1 MGSFFLFFLLTI
13 GVIILLIVSFLNS
26 RKLRE
31 KIYDI
36 ELQLSQLKKIN
47 ERLKNLED
55 NLQKN
60 VPKKEEPRSEPVELG
75 RVPNI
80 NLTERTPEP
89 AVETAKQPVYEL
101 EIKKSRTREEW
112 ESFIGGK
119 LLNRIGALALIIGLG
134 FFLKHAFDNNWISEA
149 VRVII
154 GALAGLSCLGFAY
167 RTHKK
172 GYLIFAQGLLGAG
185 ISILY
190 LSVYA
195 SFNFYALV
203 PQWIAF
209 VLMSVVTALSL
220 AVGLYYSSLAI
231 GILGWAG
238 GFLTP
243 IMLSTGVPNET
254 GLFTYIALLDV
265 GLLAIVLAKKE
276 WRIIE
281 PLTFG
286 GTWILFF
293 AWYFNFYKNSDLTIT
308 VFFIIVFWAL
318 FFGLDFI
325 RLRLKEETNT
335 VQHITAGMN
344 LLCFFTMLYVL
355 VDQDYH
361 SWMGGITLLLACVYF
376 MSYLFLRKYTAAGQT
391 TAIRF
396 TLSTI
401 ALAVIATSIQ
411 FEDFITVI
419 LWSIEIAL
427 LIWCGVQWKKRFI
440 YLSAAVLFIFTVSKF
455 LYTEGAFS
463 YYPAD
468 QFTLLFNERCLALA
482 VMALAFGLSAWLLKD
497 SEEKG
502 RIFSAVLHTSWCA
515 ALFTLAT
522 VETVDFF
529 DLKLSNEAASGH
541 QYLLY
546 MRMLFLAVI
555 WCLISVPLIWISIKD
570 KIMPVMISGFIIL
583 FLAVYIGIVYGLGFI
598 PITDYTL
605 LLNIR
610 TLAILLLTAGL
621 FAHYRLVKINPNNA
635 AYLSKILNALQVGI
649 VVLIFVLLTGETMDY
664 FKKQITEEGIT
675 GDELRH
681 INNLTQLIL
690 SGIWLAYSFAL
701 MAFGFWRSFR
711 IFRIFAFVLFGF
723 TILKIFIY
731 DLSYLETLYRI
742 YSFVGLGIILLT
754 VSYIYQRYKEKIF
767 GKDAGTI
774 N

>member
-1 MGSFFLFFLLTI
+1 MGSLFLLSI

-31 KIYDI
+31 RISGLEK
-36 ELQLSQLKKIN
+36 QLSQLNKIN
-47 ERLKNLED
+47 ERLQNLE
-55 NLQKN
+55 NKLQKD
-60 VPKKEEPRSEPVELG
+60 VTKKEEPVSEPIKVKHAVDITLTGQAPTAPVQTVKQTVNEPV
-75 RVPNI
+75 VP
-80 NLTERTPEP
+80 
-89 AVETAKQPVYEL
+89 
-101 EIKKSRTREEW
+101 KSRTREEW

-134 FFLKHAFDNNWISEA
+134 FFLKHAFDNNWISET

-154 GALAGLSCLGFAY
+154 GALAGLFCLGLAY
-167 RTHKK
+167 RSHKK

-209 VLMSVVTALSL
+209 ILMSVVTALSL
-220 AVGLYYSSLAI
+220 AVGLYYSSLAV

-243 IMLSTGVPNET
+243 ILLSTGVPNET

-276 WRIIE
+276 WSIIE
-281 PLTFG
+281 PLTFA

-293 AWYFNFYKNSDLTIT
+293 AWYFDFYKNSDLTIT
-308 VFFIIVFWAL
+308 VFFITLFWAL
-318 FFGLDFI
+318 FFGLDFA
-325 RLRLKEETNT
+325 RLRLKEKTNT

-344 LLCFFTMLYVL
+344 LLCFFIMLYVL
-355 VDQDYH
+355 IDQDYH
-361 SWMGGITLLLACVYF
+361 SWMGSITLLLACIYF
-376 MSYLFLRKYTAAGQT
+376 ISCLLHHEHTAAGQT
-391 TAIRF
+391 AAIRF
-396 TLSTI
+396 TLSAI

-411 FEDFITVI
+411 FEDFITI
-419 LWSIEIAL
+419 IFWSIEIAL
-427 LIWCGVQWKKRFI
+427 LVWCGASWKKRFI
-440 YLSAAVLFIFTVSKF
+440 YLSAAVLFIFTVLKF

-463 YYPAD
+463 YYPVE

-482 VMALAFGLSAWLLKD
+482 VMVIAFGLSAWLLKD

-502 RIFSAVLHTSWCA
+502 RIFSAVLHSSWCA
-515 ALFTLAT
+515 ALFTLIT
-522 VETVDFF
+522 VETIDFF

-541 QYLLY
+541 QYIQYL
-546 MRMLFLAVI
+546 RMLFLAVI
-555 WCLISVPLIWISIKD
+555 WCLISIPLICISIKN
-570 KIMPVMISGFIIL
+570 KNMPVMISGFIIL
-583 FLAVYIGIVYGLGFI
+583 FLCVYMGIICGMGFI

-605 LLNIR
+605 LFNIR
-610 TLAILLLTAGL
+610 TLSILLIIAGL
-621 FAHYRLVKINPNNA
+621 FAHYRLVKFNRNEAVYIP
-635 AYLSKILNALQVGI
+635 KILNALQVGI

-664 FKKQITEEGIT
+664 FKKQIAEEGIT

-690 SGIWLAYSFAL
+690 SGIWLVYSFAL
-701 MAFGFWRSFR
+701 MAFGFWRSLR

-742 YSFVGLGIILLT
+742 YSFAGLGIILLT
-754 VSYIYQRYKEKIF
+754 VSYIYQRYKGKIF
-767 GKDAGTI
+767 GNDAGTI